1 MNTKIFITG
10 PKNIDKLSLA
20 KKLVERD
27 DDLSIAP
34 HFTNDLQYKDVAD
47 DNYLYYLST
56 QDIDLTYKNNFVLF
70 VNTDK
75 YVSSGITMDIFYN
88 NEIFC
93 MSMCEFNN
101 ISESIFNNESNDI
114 LIIWL
119 DTKDTKSND
128 NLNEDI
134 CEAGYLMNRL
144 DESNLKYL
152 YFIDENDNIIINT
165 IFDYLEG
172 NDEERKEILN
182 DNN

>member
-1 MNTKIFITG
+1 MGNKIFITG

-20 KKLVERD
+20 KKIVERD
-27 DDLSIAP
+27 DDLTIASR
-34 HFTNDLQYKDVAD
+34 FTNDLQYKDVAD
-47 DNYLYYLST
+47 DMYLYYLST

-75 YVSSGITMDIFYN
+75 YISSGITMDVFYN
-88 NEIFC
+88 SDIFC

-114 LIIWL
+114 LVIWL
-119 DTKDTKSND
+119 DTKNTKSND
-128 NLNEDI
+128 NISEDI
-134 CEAGYLMNRL
+134 CESGFLMSRL

-152 YFIDENDNIIINT
+152 YFIDESDESIIDT
-165 IFDYLEG
+165 IFEYLEG
-172 NDEERKEILN
+172 DEEIRKNILK